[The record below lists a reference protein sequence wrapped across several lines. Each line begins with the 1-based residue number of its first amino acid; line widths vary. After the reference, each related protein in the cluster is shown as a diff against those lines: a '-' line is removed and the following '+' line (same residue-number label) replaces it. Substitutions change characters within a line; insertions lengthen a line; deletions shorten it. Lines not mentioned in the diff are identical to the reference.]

1 MKRRSVVAGVIRD
14 CRGEN
19 VCKGTVFR
27 AMGQFCIVISVTVT
41 RTYTCDKV
49 S

>member
-1 MKRRSVVAGVIRD
+1 MPEVIRD
-14 CRGEN
+14 CRDKN

-27 AMGQFCIVISVTVT
+27 VMGQFCIVISVTVT
-41 RTYTCDKV
+41 RTYTCDKG